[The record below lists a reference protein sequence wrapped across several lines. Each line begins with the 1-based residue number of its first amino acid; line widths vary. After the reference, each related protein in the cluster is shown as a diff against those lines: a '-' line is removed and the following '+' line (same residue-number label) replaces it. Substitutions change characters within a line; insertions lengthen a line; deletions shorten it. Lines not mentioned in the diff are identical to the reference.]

1 MFPQTTTN
9 KKTMTRFSWFIIL
22 LLISSLSWAASKA
35 IPRSQTLN
43 LYIGSV
49 KVMKIPNIE
58 RVAVGNSKLLSTSL
72 TSKGQLIILP
82 EKYGE
87 TTIHIWGKPGW
98 ERKLRVKISKNNP
111 TSAVSEIQ
119 SLLQNS
125 LNLNVR
131 TVGGR
136 PVIDGLASLTDKP
149 RLDII
154 KKIYPDAIIMA
165 RTSNVMREKMIHMKV
180 QITEFSSSALEE
192 LGIDW
197 QTAINGPALG
207 FAGNRKENP
216 LFRVNGSSD
225 DAPGYSSSLPNQF
238 NGSTFGFFGIA
249 TEITSRINFLVANG
263 DALTLASPNLTARSG
278 GEAEFLSGGE
288 IPIVNEFANG
298 SSVEYKEYGIKLKIN
313 PSADNNG
320 NITARVETEISAI
333 DPATTVDD
341 IPGFLSRKT
350 SADLSMRD
358 GETIVISKLINSNL
372 SKDTSGLKYLSS
384 IPILGSLFRNKNLR
398 DRKTE
403 LVIFVTPSVITA
415 DSKINKESL
424 AAHDYLIK
432 RFKEATDYKDWADKD
447 SPNGD
452 LLD

>member
-1 MFPQTTTN
+1 MIPQTIT
-9 KKTMTRFSWFIIL
+9 KRKTMLRLSWMVMFL
-22 LLISSLSWAASKA
+22 LSSSLSWAAPK
-35 IPRSQTLN
+35 SQTLN

-72 TSKGQLIILP
+72 TTKGQLIILP

-111 TSAVSEIQ
+111 TSAVSEIR
-119 SLLQNS
+119 SLLQDS
-125 LNLNVR
+125 VNLNVR
-131 TVGGR
+131 AVGGR
-136 PVIDGLASLTDKP
+136 PVIDGLASVADKS

-165 RTSNVMREKMIHMKV
+165 RPSNVTREKMIHMKV
-180 QITEFSSSALEE
+180 QITEFSTSALEE

-197 QTAINGPALG
+197 RTSINGPALG

-216 LFRVNGSSD
+216 VFRVDGSSD
-225 DAPGYSSSLPNQF
+225 DAPGYAASLPVQF

-333 DPATTVDD
+333 DTATSVKG

-350 SADLSMRD
+350 SADLSMKD
-358 GETIVISKLINSNL
+358 GETIVISKLINSDL
-372 SKDTSGLKYLSS
+372 GKDSSGIKYLSS
-384 IPILGSLFRNKNLR
+384 IPILGSLFKSKNLR
-398 DRKTE
+398 DKKTE

-415 DSKINKESL
+415 DSAINKESL
-424 AAHDYLIK
+424 AAHEHLIN
-432 RFKEATDYKDWADKD
+432 RFKQATDYKSWADED

>member
-1 MFPQTTTN
+1 
-9 KKTMTRFSWFIIL
+9 
-22 LLISSLSWAASKA
+22 
-35 IPRSQTLN
+35 
-43 LYIGSV
+43 
-49 KVMKIPNIE
+49 
-58 RVAVGNSKLLSTSL
+58 
-72 TSKGQLIILP
+72 
-82 EKYGE
+82 
-87 TTIHIWGKPGW
+87 
-98 ERKLRVKISKNNP
+98 
-111 TSAVSEIQ
+111 
-119 SLLQNS
+119 
-125 LNLNVR
+125 
-131 TVGGR
+131 
-136 PVIDGLASLTDKP
+136 
-149 RLDII
+149 
-154 KKIYPDAIIMA
+154 
-165 RTSNVMREKMIHMKV
+165 
-180 QITEFSSSALEE
+180 
-192 LGIDW
+192 
-197 QTAINGPALG
+197 
-207 FAGNRKENP
+207 
-216 LFRVNGSSD
+216 
-225 DAPGYSSSLPNQF
+225 
-238 NGSTFGFFGIA
+238 
-249 TEITSRINFLVANG
+249 ANG

-333 DPATTVDD
+333 DAATTVDG

-358 GETIVISKLINSNL
+358 GETIVISKLINSDL

-398 DRKTE
+398 DKKTE

-432 RFKEATDYKDWADKD
+432 RFKDATDYKSWADED